1 MGKIDQELNRKLQN
15 HFQNFKKEIDNIVS
29 SELNKCMNKKTRFNK
44 NEYIDKLSATTVDV
58 NAGFTTRPKTQSNIS
73 EYYEVP
79 IVTTNCKSGP
89 SEIINNKKGGYLSSV
104 SDSEELSKKI
114 LFALKYYNL
123 SKKKILFAKKNIDRF
138 LISKNSLK
146 YLEYIEKVFY
156 EKK

>member
-1 MGKIDQELNRKLQN
+1 M
-15 HFQNFKKEIDNIVS
+15 
-29 SELNKCMNKKTRFNK
+29 
-44 NEYIDKLSATTVDV
+44 
-58 NAGFTTRPKTQSNIS
+58 
-73 EYYEVP
+73 P

-104 SDSEELSKKI
+104 SDSDELSNKI

-146 YLEYIEKVFY
+146 YLKFVRRKSKLLVKYLVKL
-156 EKK
+156 

>member
-1 MGKIDQELNRKLQN
+1 MYEGLGNVLIDAIN
-15 HFQNFKKEIDNIVS
+15 
-29 SELNKCMNKKTRFNK
+29 
-44 NEYIDKLSATTVDV
+44 
-58 NAGFTTRPKTQSNIS
+58 
-73 EYYEVP
+73 YEVP

-104 SDSEELSKKI
+104 SDSDELSKKI
-114 LFALKYYNL
+114 LFSLKYYNL